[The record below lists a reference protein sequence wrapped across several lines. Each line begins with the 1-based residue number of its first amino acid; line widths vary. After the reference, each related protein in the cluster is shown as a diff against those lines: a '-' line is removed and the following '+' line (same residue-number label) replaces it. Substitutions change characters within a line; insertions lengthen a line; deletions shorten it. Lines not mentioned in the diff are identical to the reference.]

1 MHNPKKGNFMLSF
14 IAKEKNE
21 FIQEDIYNIYFML
34 TVSMLVS
41 LFYSSNLIKNSLED
55 EVSASL
61 LSIVFEKQ
69 NQIELALDNVF
80 EQAIAISTQPYIL
93 ETFQEAANNN
103 DQLDPDR
110 LHKISA
116 HLKGIFDRGNGL
128 FENIFLIY
136 RDTTVADGIGGQ
148 FTWLEA

>member
-1 MHNPKKGNFMLSF
+1 MHNPKRGVSYVSF

-34 TVSMLVS
+34 TGSDVGQS
-41 LFYSSNLIKNSLED
+41 FYSSNLIKNSLED

-61 LSIVFEKQ
+61 LSIVFQKQ

-116 HLKGIFDRGNGL
+116 HLKGIFDRG
-128 FENIFLIY
+128 
-136 RDTTVADGIGGQ
+136 
-148 FTWLEA
+148 TWTF

>member
-1 MHNPKKGNFMLSF
+1 MLALLRRRKTSLF
-14 IAKEKNE
+14 RKI
-21 FIQEDIYNIYFML
+21 FTISIL
-34 TVSMLVS
+34 CLLVPMLVS

-69 NQIELALDNVF
+69 NQIELALDNFF

-116 HLKGIFDRGNGL
+116 HLKGILIGVMD
-128 FENIFLIY
+128 FLKIS
-136 RDTTVADGIGGQ
+136 
-148 FTWLEA
+148 F